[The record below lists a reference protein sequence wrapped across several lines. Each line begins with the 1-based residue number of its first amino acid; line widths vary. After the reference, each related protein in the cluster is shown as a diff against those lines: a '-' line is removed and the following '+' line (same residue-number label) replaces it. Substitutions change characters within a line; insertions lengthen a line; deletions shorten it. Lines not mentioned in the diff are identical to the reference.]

1 MKGKDST
8 MARIYTSAHIPR
20 SIETVFDYVTTP
32 GNWPQWHPSSKGVS
46 GATDHS
52 LAVGEQ
58 VIEEYLVA
66 GRQGRVVWTVSERT
80 FPSRWVIEGEIENGG
95 GSGGIIAY
103 ILTPQNDGTF
113 FEREFVYKMP
123 NFLFALLDSL
133 VIRRRIAAESTQAL
147 EQLKA
152 VLTRDDVHKVTQNS
166 GEQIRE

>member
-1 MKGKDST
+1 MT
-8 MARIYTSAHIPR
+8 RIYTATHIPM
-20 SIETVFDYVTTP
+20 STETVFDYVTTP
-32 GNWPQWHPSSKGVS
+32 GNWPQWHPSSRSVS

-66 GRQGRVVWTVSERT
+66 GRNGKVVWTVSERT

-95 GSGGIIAY
+95 GSGGVIAY
-103 ILTPQNDGTF
+103 ILTPQNGGTF

-123 NFLFALLDSL
+123 NFLLTLLDSL

-152 VLTRDDVHKVTQNS
+152 VLTRDDMRKETQNS
-166 GEQIRE
+166 GGQIYE